1 MSEGYAVAGLEDM
14 ELEPGAQ
21 AERWSAIRRH
31 FGIQS
36 FGVNART
43 ATDVGQVVV
52 PEHHE
57 DGGQEELYV
66 VLSGKATFTLD
77 GEEVAG
83 PSGTLVFVRDSAVTR
98 KAVADEVGTTVL
110 ALGAKVGEPF
120 TALEWELSAPAMGF
134 FESGEHDKAVEVL
147 SKVLE
152 KHPDEPIVLYNLACA
167 ESMSGRKEDAIRHL
181 GLSVSADQSDRFR
194 ELARTDTDFD
204 PIRGEPAFA
213 EIVG

>member
-1 MSEGYAVAGLEDM
+1 MSERYAVAGLEEM
-14 ELEPGAQ
+14 ELEPAAQ

-43 ATDVGQVVV
+43 STDVGQTVV
-52 PEHHE
+52 PEHDE

-66 VLSGKATFTLD
+66 VVTGKATFTID

-83 PSGTLVFVRDSAVTR
+83 PSGTLVFVRDPAVTR
-98 KAVADEVGTTVL
+98 MAVADEVGTTVL

-120 TALEWELSAPAMGF
+120 APSEWELSSPAMRF
-134 FESGEHDKAVEVL
+134 FESGEHSKAVETL

-167 ESMSGRKEDAIRHL
+167 ESMAGLTADAIRHL
-181 GLSVSADQSDRFR
+181 GLSLSADGSGRFR
-194 ELARTDTDFD
+194 DLARTDTDFD
-204 PIRGEPAFA
+204 PIRGEPGFA
-213 EIVG
+213 ELVS

>member
-14 ELEPGAQ
+14 ELDPGAQ

-43 ATDVGQVVV
+43 ATEVGQTVV

-57 DGGQEELYV
+57 DDGNEELYV

-83 PSGTLVFVRDSAVTR
+83 PEGTLVFVRDPAVTR

-120 TALEWELSAPAMGF
+120 APSEWELSGPALGF
-134 FESGEHDKAVEVL
+134 FQTGEHDKAVEYL
-147 SKVLE
+147 LKVLE
-152 KHPDEPIVLYNLACA
+152 KHPNEPIVLYNLACA
-167 ESMSGRKEDAIRHL
+167 ESMSGQTADAIRHL
-181 GLSVSADQSDRFR
+181 GLSVSADQSGRFR

-213 EIVG
+213 DIVS